1 MLVFNDFKT
10 KTFKYFLISIPFLH
24 AFAINTWLPLPLL
37 VSIICFFI
45 ICFKN
50 KFVVS
55 FRKEDTLLLV
65 TYFIGVFM
73 NIFYSDQIGSKNFTH
88 IIAWS
93 VSLFF
98 FYFWTSSWIKM
109 TKLSFYSL
117 GRFSTYALIIVSIGV
132 LFDFLLANIYG
143 LYLSD
148 IVPYSFDEMDQTQ
161 SLDGL
166 LLRPRGLSAEPG
178 FTAVIFEMFLPL
190 SYLYLENFK
199 KRKYFIY
206 LFSIICYLLLTSAAS
221 IVSILASYILIQ
233 IIFSRKKFFFFK
245 LFILSI
251 IILFLVN
258 FYSSFSSDFDIFK
271 YVIGEKVDRF
281 LIGDDIRAKIFKSLF
296 SIWESNPLG
305 IGFGTIS
312 QSFQIGNKT
321 ISSVSLY
328 GAGALNLY
336 LEILVSSG
344 IIGFLSFIFFIFLKI
359 KKVLQFNDTAVNKTL
374 LFALF
379 SVCNHHLFIS
389 ETWFPM
395 IWVLLALTNN
405 IKTLTRNHNCSA
417 F

>member
-233 IIFSRKKFFFFK
+233 IIFSRKKIFFFK

>member
-233 IIFSRKKFFFFK
+233 IIFSRKNFFFFK

>member
-1 MLVFNDFKT
+1 M
-10 KTFKYFLISIPFLH
+10 
-24 AFAINTWLPLPLL
+24 
-37 VSIICFFI
+37 
-45 ICFKN
+45 
-50 KFVVS
+50 
-55 FRKEDTLLLV
+55 
-65 TYFIGVFM
+65 
-73 NIFYSDQIGSKNFTH
+73 
-88 IIAWS
+88 
-93 VSLFF
+93 
-98 FYFWTSSWIKM
+98 
-109 TKLSFYSL
+109 
-117 GRFSTYALIIVSIGV
+117 
-132 LFDFLLANIYG
+132 
-143 LYLSD
+143 
-148 IVPYSFDEMDQTQ
+148 
-161 SLDGL
+161 
-166 LLRPRGLSAEPG
+166 
-178 FTAVIFEMFLPL
+178 
-190 SYLYLENFK
+190 
-199 KRKYFIY
+199 
-206 LFSIICYLLLTSAAS
+206 
-221 IVSILASYILIQ
+221 
-233 IIFSRKKFFFFK
+233 
-245 LFILSI
+245 
-251 IILFLVN
+251 
-258 FYSSFSSDFDIFK
+258 
-271 YVIGEKVDRF
+271 DRF